1 MADNRNNDR
10 LCDVAARGGTANQP
24 VHEIVK
30 ELLAYEPEI
39 VWREPVPRRER
50 IADFAGLWSPSA
62 APPAERLSD
71 HLGVRLDES
80 RLFWPETDG
89 FAWIVVHLVSVIYGS
104 VTAQGAHWAVFWGK
118 EWEREFGV
126 PDWLASWLAATS
138 PQQDDPTAW
147 SCWVDRHDVLTVR
160 DTRRYGLPD
169 TSIARGCETL
179 AVEKY
184 YAGNELIVWRLGR
197 KSAGAARRWERRHA

>member
-1 MADNRNNDR
+1 M
-10 LCDVAARGGTANQP
+10 VAIR
-24 VHEIVK
+24 
-30 ELLAYEPEI
+30 
-39 VWREPVPRRER
+39 
-50 IADFAGLWSPSA
+50 

-169 TSIARGCETL
+169 TSIG
-179 AVEKY
+179 
-184 YAGNELIVWRLGR
+184 AG
-197 KSAGAARRWERRHA
+197 ARRWRSRSIMRETNSSCGVSAANPPVRRHVGNGGTHEHRRIRSPHFRFAG